1 MTHNLN
7 TKRRPARRF
16 IFLSPL
22 ITVLSVVAIILLV
35 AIFLL
40 GTLVARQNQVTAS
53 VFGLNETDTARPFV
67 QLQRE
72 TLRMLDVLSRPLET
86 LNLDDVDLQFSLLKS
101 RILVMSRPALV
112 ESYPSEIKESVD
124 SVLNSWMSIE
134 LNLTTFL
141 EDSSNDELRLLTIDQ
156 LRSFEVLV
164 NQTEIGYQFSRAL
177 GIRQLSNNNDV
188 LIRALSITSGVFLA
202 FFVLAVYSI
211 VRFLNQRHLAEEE
224 AQLAMAAEAAALQSS
239 QFKDQFMA
247 TMSHEL
253 RTPLNAIIGFLG
265 VLKMTGGLTEQHIR
279 MVDRS
284 RANAERLLNLIN
296 DILDLSKI
304 EAGRVELVESKVVIR
319 RLINRLTAQMEI
331 LAQQKQLQFKVE
343 IDDALPECIRVD
355 EDALTKIVT
364 NLLSNAIK
372 FTEKGE
378 VKLSL
383 NTNGE
388 LIRLSVQ
395 DTGIGIPPH
404 LHETIFDSFRQA
416 DASVTRKYGGSGL
429 GLAIVQRLVIAMRG
443 KIHLK
448 SSEGVGSQFT
458 VEFPL
463 VNCEPIN

>member
-1 MTHNLN
+1 MNS
-7 TKRRPARRF
+7 KRRSTRRF

-22 ITVLSVVAIILLV
+22 ITVLSVVATILLV

-72 TLRMLDVLSRPLET
+72 TLRMLDVLSRPFET
-86 LNLDDVDLQFSLLKS
+86 LNFDDLELQFALLKS
-101 RILVMSRPALV
+101 RILVMSRPALLETYPEKVKQNV
-112 ESYPSEIKESVD
+112 ESIQESW
-124 SVLNSWMSIE
+124 LAIE
-134 LNLTTFL
+134 TNLTTFL
-141 EDSSNDELRLLTIDQ
+141 ANTDNDEIRIATIDQ

-164 NQTEIGYQFSRAL
+164 NQTEIEYQFSRAI
-177 GIRQLSNNNDV
+177 GIRQLSNNNEV
-188 LIRALSITSGVFLA
+188 LIDALSITSFVFLT
-202 FFVLAVYSI
+202 FFVLVVYSI
-211 VRFLNQRHLAEEE
+211 VRFLNQRQQAEEE
-224 AQLAMAAEAAALQSS
+224 ARIAMAAEAAALQSN

-265 VLKMTGGLTEQHIR
+265 VIKMTGGLTEQHIR

-304 EAGRVELVESKVVIR
+304 EAGRVELVESKVAIR
-319 RLINRLTAQMEI
+319 RLINRLTTQMEI
-331 LAQQKQLQFKVE
+331 LAQQKQLLFKIE
-343 IDDALPECIRVD
+343 IDDTLPECIHID

-372 FTEKGE
+372 FTQKGY

-383 NTNGE
+383 NRNGE
-388 LIRLSVQ
+388 SIRLTVE

-416 DASVTRKYGGSGL
+416 DASITRKYGGSGL

-463 VNCEPIN
+463 INCEPIN